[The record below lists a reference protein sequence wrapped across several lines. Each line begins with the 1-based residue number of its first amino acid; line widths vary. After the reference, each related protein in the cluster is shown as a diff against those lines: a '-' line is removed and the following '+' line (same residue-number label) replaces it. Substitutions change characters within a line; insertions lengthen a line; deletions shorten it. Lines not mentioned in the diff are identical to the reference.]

1 MNYVG
6 IDIVEI
12 DRLNQAID
20 RWRERFLRRI
30 YTTSELEL
38 YRTKPHSLAA
48 RFAGKEAVMKV
59 LGTAFS
65 WQEIEILS
73 LPSGKPR
80 LNLYGKASEEAGK
93 LGVKEIAISLSHCR
107 RYAVAS
113 AVGNR
118 ENTHR

>member
-1 MNYVG
+1 LNYTAP
-6 IDIVEI
+6 
-12 DRLNQAID
+12 NHT
-20 RWRERFLRRI
+20 RWQPASLD
-30 YTTSELEL
+30 ELEL

-73 LPSGKPR
+73 LPSGKPQ
-80 LNLYGKASEEAGK
+80 LNLHGKARKEASR

-107 RYAVAS
+107 QYAVAS
-113 AVGNR
+113 AVANR
-118 ENTHR
+118 ANIQ